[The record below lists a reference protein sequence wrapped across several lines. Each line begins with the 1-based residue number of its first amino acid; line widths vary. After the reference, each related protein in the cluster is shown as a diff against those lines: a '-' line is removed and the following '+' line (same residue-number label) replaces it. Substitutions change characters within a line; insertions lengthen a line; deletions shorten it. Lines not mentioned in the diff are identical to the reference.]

1 MISTNP
7 GEPVKDLTKV
17 VSGGELSRIMLA
29 IKTILAD
36 KDEKETLIFDE
47 IDSGISGIAASVV
60 GHKLKE
66 IAATHQIIC
75 ITHLPQIAAFGE
87 HSYKIEKQTDE
98 SSTYTTITEL
108 TADEKV
114 QEIAR
119 LLGGATITD
128 TTLKSAKEL
137 IQSSK

>member
-1 MISTNP
+1 MSQ
-7 GEPVKDLTKV
+7 KV
-17 VSGGELSRIMLA
+17 LVAG
-29 IKTILAD
+29 T
-36 KDEKETLIFDE
+36 
-47 IDSGISGIAASVV
+47 GISGIAASVV

-119 LLGGATITD
+119 LLGGAQITPAV
-128 TTLKSAKEL
+128 LGNAREMKELAQVQKSARLK
-137 IQSSK
+137 